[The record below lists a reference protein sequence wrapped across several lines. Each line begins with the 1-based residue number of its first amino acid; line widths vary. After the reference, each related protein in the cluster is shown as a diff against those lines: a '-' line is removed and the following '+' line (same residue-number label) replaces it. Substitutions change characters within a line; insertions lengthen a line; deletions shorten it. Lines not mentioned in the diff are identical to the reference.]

1 MDGDR
6 APRGTSRVTEG
17 KTVSNLVLVVLMVCG
32 GMAVAV
38 QPSINARLAQKVGSY
53 ESSLIS
59 FAVGTLALLV
69 VVAISGRGT
78 VRGVAAASWWELTG
92 GLLGAFF
99 VTLTIITVPRL
110 GTSAVMAAIITGQLA
125 TGALLD
131 HFGLFGLRHLP
142 LTPLR
147 CIGIVL
153 LAAGAALVIRR

>member
-1 MDGDR
+1 MG
-6 APRGTSRVTEG
+6 AVRVVG
-17 KTVSNLVLVVLMVCG
+17 GVAAVNNLALIVLMACG
-32 GMAVAV
+32 GMAVAI

-59 FAVGTLALLV
+59 FAVGTLALLL

-78 VRGVAAASWWELTG
+78 LRGVAAASWWELTG

-99 VTLTIITVPRL
+99 VTLTIIAVPRL

-125 TGALLD
+125 AGALLD

-142 LTPLR
+142 FTPLR
-147 CIGIVL
+147 CIGIFL
-153 LAAGAALVIRR
+153 LLAGAALVIRR

>member
-1 MDGDR
+1 MG
-6 APRGTSRVTEG
+6 
-17 KTVSNLVLVVLMVCG
+17 NLFLVVLMVCG
-32 GMAVAV
+32 GVAVAV

-53 ESSLIS
+53 ESSMIS
-59 FAVGTLALLV
+59 FAVGTLALLAV
-69 VVAISGRGT
+69 VMLTGRGT
-78 VRGVAAASWWELTG
+78 WRGVTTAAWWELTG

-110 GTSAVMAAIITGQLA
+110 GTAAVMAAIITGQLA

-147 CIGIVL
+147 CLGVAL